1 MKTRFILSVLFI
13 GANLANA
20 QPICT
25 PNLTP
30 EQAFLAIK
38 NQNNPTAQPTPISS
52 QSNPQNPVPISP
64 TQPISSLI
72 NINTASEAELV
83 QLKGIS
89 SKKAQDII
97 LYREMISPFHSVDDL
112 DNVKGI
118 GKATVDKNRN
128 IITVGDGKTVAK

>member
-1 MKTRFILSVLFI
+1 MVVGLSF
-13 GANLANA
+13 AYA
-20 QPICT
+20 QPICM
-25 PNLTP
+25 PNMTP

-38 NQNNPTAQPTPISS
+38 NAN
-52 QSNPQNPVPISP
+52 NPQNTPTNLTTQSTVQNQPQISTQMPVQP
-64 TQPISSLI
+64 TSNLI
-72 NINTASEAELV
+72 NINTASEAELA
-83 QLKGIS
+83 QLNGIS

-97 LYREMISPFHSVDDL
+97 LYREMIAPFRTIDDL